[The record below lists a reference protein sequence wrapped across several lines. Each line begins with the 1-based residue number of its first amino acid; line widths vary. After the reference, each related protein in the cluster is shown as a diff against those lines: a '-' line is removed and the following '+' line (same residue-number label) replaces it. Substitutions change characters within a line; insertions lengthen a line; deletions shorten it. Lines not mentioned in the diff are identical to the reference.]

1 MKTLSVGR
9 PPTTSIRPP
18 QTRAKRRLFY
28 VLGLSLT
35 VAAFLVACSVNRDH
49 RRNVDILSRTVITG
63 SVNGSPFEG
72 RVSATFNTRRGGSS
86 SCEFGKLPAGFTPAT
101 VNTHA

>member
-9 PPTTSIRPP
+9 PPGASIRPP
-18 QTRAKRRLFY
+18 QTRAKRRLCFE
-28 VLGLSLT
+28 LGLSLT

-49 RRNVDILSRTVITG
+49 GRNVDILSRTVITG

-86 SCEFGKLPAGFTPAT
+86 SCEFAKLPAGFTPST
-101 VNTHA
+101 INTHA